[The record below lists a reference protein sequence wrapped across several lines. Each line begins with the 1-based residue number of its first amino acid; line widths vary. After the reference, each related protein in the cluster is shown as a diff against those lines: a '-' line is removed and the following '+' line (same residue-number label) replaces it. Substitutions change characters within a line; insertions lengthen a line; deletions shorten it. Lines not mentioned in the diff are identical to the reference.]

1 MGNFYSYYSS
11 INFIDFDDMLKYID
25 KNSIIIN
32 TLSDNRQNCLIE
44 NTIDY
49 LEEVN
54 IINYYLKNDKNMLI
68 IVYGK
73 NCNDKNVLKKYLQL
87 SELGFK
93 NIYIYNGGLFEWL
106 LLQEIYGNSKFKTTS
121 NELDILKYK

>member
-11 INFIDFDDMLKYID
+11 INFIDFDDMLKNIN

-32 TLSDNRQNCLIE
+32 TLSNNRQNCLIE

-49 LEEVN
+49 LEEDN

-73 NCNDKNVLKKYLQL
+73 NCNDKNVFKKYLQL